1 MPNIQNNRTSVI
13 ACFLVVYGLCH
24 ALVDASCAFLLL
36 GAVDIRSG
44 LLSYIILYN
53 ALAFVLQVP
62 LGWLLD
68 KYEQPK
74 LAAIA
79 GVLFVLAAWFF
90 LRSPAFAIVLAGF
103 GNALFHV
110 GGGQIALN
118 IDHKKAK
125 YPGIFVAPGG
135 IGLAL
140 GIYLAAS
147 PLKMYLFVFPTVLLL
162 FVLLLLFTEVPAYSV
177 PKKTVKKINYFVL
190 IIALLLLSIAI
201 RSVVGLTVN
210 FPWKS
215 NVYLLVLLTAAV
227 ALGKAFGGILADKI
241 GWMKTGIIG
250 LLLALPLLSFG
261 SSNVVLG
268 VIGALV
274 FNFTMPVTLEAISNT
289 LPGKAGFSFG
299 LTTLAL
305 FIGAVPTY
313 TAYKGWFQADVV
325 IFIFILFALLFFY
338 FGLRMLLRLQKA

>member
-1 MPNIQNNRTSVI
+1 MPKIQSSSTSVI
-13 ACFLVVYGLCH
+13 TNFLIVYGLCH

-36 GAVDIRSG
+36 GAVDVRSG

-74 LAAIA
+74 LAAIT
-79 GVLFVLAAWFF
+79 GVLIVLAAWFF
-90 LRSPAFAIVLAGF
+90 LRTPAFAIVLAGF

-118 IDHKKAK
+118 IDHQKAK

-135 IGLAL
+135 VGLAL
-140 GIYLAAS
+140 GIYLATS
-147 PLKMYLFVFPTVLLL
+147 PVKMYLFVFPAALLL
-162 FVLLLLFTEVPAYSV
+162 FALLLLFTKVPAYSV
-177 PKKTVKKINYFVL
+177 PQNPVKKINYFVL
-190 IIALLLLSIAI
+190 VVVLLLLSIAI

-215 NVYLLVLLTAAV
+215 NVYLLVLLTAVV
-227 ALGKAFGGILADKI
+227 ALGKAFGGILADKF
-241 GWMKTGIIG
+241 GWMKTGIFG

-261 SSNVVLG
+261 SSYVVLG

-274 FNFTMPVTLEAISNT
+274 FNFTMPVTLVAISNT

-305 FIGAVPTY
+305 FLGAVPTY
-313 TAYKGWFQADVV
+313 TEYKGWFQVDWV
-325 IFIFILFALLFFY
+325 ILIFILFALLFFY
-338 FGLRMLLRLQKA
+338 FGLRTLLKQKKA